1 MSTLYYYLI
10 NKIKDVKIRI
20 ETLENRL
27 EKTFKKSEYDKIYT
41 QLTMYKMF
49 LDELYEISS
58 LLEEG

>member
-10 NKIKDVKIRI
+10 NKINDVKIRI